1 LDYFDFLEAELGA
14 LMEDA
19 ITKDIRA
26 TDIERV
32 IAQGGIRKA
41 LGLRPLDLRLGLDF
55 ARTQLQR
62 GAVRE
67 ALRTYVA
74 LVLCDPSDPELQV
87 GLANCALHVRE
98 NDLALQAASVVI
110 VLAPSDPRG
119 YYLSGR
125 ACFAL
130 GYRAEAVEDLTKSLE
145 LAESSG
151 NALITGEAKKL
162 LAVLTDRP

>member
-1 LDYFDFLEAELGA
+1 MD
-14 LMEDA
+14 DA
-19 ITKDIRA
+19 TTKDIQVA
-26 TDIERV
+26 DIERV

-41 LGLRPLDLRLGLDF
+41 LGLRPLDLRLGLDL

-62 GAVRE
+62 GAFDE

-87 GLANCALHVRE
+87 GLANCAVHVKE

-110 VLAPSDPRG
+110 ALTPSDPRG
-119 YYLSGR
+119 YFLSGR
-125 ACFAL
+125 ACLAL
-130 GYRAEAVEDLTKSLE
+130 GYLAEATEDLTRSLE

-151 NALITGEAKKL
+151 NAWISGEAKKL
-162 LAVLTDRP
+162 LAVLKDKS